1 MIKLTTILEN
11 IVSEDYPQSFD
22 MKFFKTLQSFASR
35 KKYCDEHLKKIAQG
49 SSRIVYYIDN
59 EKVLKLAKNKK
70 GLAQNEVEVDYSD
83 DYMLTGIVAPVY
95 DYHENFLWLEMA
107 LAKKVKK
114 SDFKRITGIDFDDFG
129 EVLTSAD
136 SANRNKG
143 SQFKVDQDLV
153 DKVMDDEFT
162 SGVYDYIAN
171 FDIPSGDMRRLNSYG
186 LIKVDGEEQLAIID
200 YGLTT
205 DVFKN
210 YYS

>member
-1 MIKLTTILEN
+1 MIKLTSILEN

-114 SDFKRITGIDFDDFG
+114 SDFKRITGIDFEDFS

-136 SANRNKG
+136 SAYRNKG

>member
-1 MIKLTTILEN
+1 MIKLTNILEN

-22 MKFFKTLQSFASR
+22 MKFFKTLKSFASR

-70 GLAQNEVEVDYSD
+70 GLAQNEIEIDYSN
-83 DYMLTGIVAPVY
+83 DYMLTDIVAPVY
-95 DYHENFLWLEMA
+95 DYHEDFLWLEMA

-114 SDFKRITGIDFDDFG
+114 SDFKRITGIDFEDFSDVLISVDSYHIRRGLRYKVDDF
-129 EVLTSAD
+129 
-136 SANRNKG
+136 
-143 SQFKVDQDLV
+143 LV
-153 DKVMDDEFT
+153 DRVMSGEFT
-162 SGVYDYIAN
+162 GGVYDYVAN
-171 FDIPSGDMRRLNSYG
+171 FDIPSGDMRKIDSYG
-186 LIKVDGEEQLAIID
+186 LIKVNGKEQLAIID

>member
-1 MIKLTTILEN
+1 MIKLTSILEN

-70 GLAQNEVEVDYSD
+70 GLAQNEIEIDYSD

-107 LAKKVKK
+107 GGQPITFRINVEMRERISSAI
-114 SDFKRITGIDFDDFG
+114 KRHHC
-129 EVLTSAD
+129 
-136 SANRNKG
+136 
-143 SQFKVDQDLV
+143 
-153 DKVMDDEFT
+153 
-162 SGVYDYIAN
+162 
-171 FDIPSGDMRRLNSYG
+171 P
-186 LIKVDGEEQLAIID
+186 
-200 YGLTT
+200 
-205 DVFKN
+205 
-210 YYS
+210 

>member
-1 MIKLTTILEN
+1 
-11 IVSEDYPQSFD
+11 
-22 MKFFKTLQSFASR
+22 
-35 KKYCDEHLKKIAQG
+35 
-49 SSRIVYYIDN
+49 
-59 EKVLKLAKNKK
+59 
-70 GLAQNEVEVDYSD
+70 
-83 DYMLTGIVAPVY
+83 MLTGIVAPVY

-136 SANRNKG
+136 SAYRNKG
-143 SQFKVDQDLV
+143 LQFKVDQDLV
-153 DKVMDDEFT
+153 EEVADNEFT

-171 FDIPSGDMRRLNSYG
+171 FDIPSGDMRRINSYG
-186 LIKVDGEEQLAIID
+186 LIKVNGEEQLAIID

>member
-1 MIKLTTILEN
+1 MIKLISMLEN

-35 KKYCDEHLKKIAQG
+35 KKYCDEHLKKISQG

-70 GLAQNEVEVDYSD
+70 GLAQNEVEIDYSD

-129 EVLTSAD
+129 EVLISAD
-136 SANRNKG
+136 SRYRNRG

>member
-1 MIKLTTILEN
+1 MIKLTN
-11 IVSEDYPQSFD
+11 IYESVVSEDYPQSFD

-49 SSRIVYYIDN
+49 SSRIVYFIDS

-70 GLAQNEVEVDYSD
+70 GLAQNEVEIDYSD
-83 DYMLTGIVAPVY
+83 DYMLTNIVAPVY

-114 SDFKRITGIDFDDFG
+114 SDFKRITGIDFDGFG
-129 EVLTSAD
+129 DVLVSAD
-136 SANRNKG
+136 SLYRDKNLR
-143 SQFKVDQDLV
+143 FKVDQDLV
-153 DKVMDDEFT
+153 EEVMNNEFT
-162 SGVYDYIAN
+162 SGVYDYVAN
-171 FDIPSGDMRRLNSYG
+171 FDVPASDMRRINSYG
-186 LIKVDGEEQLAIID
+186 LIKVNGKEQLAIID

>member
-1 MIKLTTILEN
+1 MIKLTSLLEN

-35 KKYCDEHLKKIAQG
+35 KKYCDEHLKKISQG

-70 GLAQNEVEVDYSD
+70 GLAQNEVEIDYSD

-129 EVLTSAD
+129 EVLISAD
-136 SANRNKG
+136 SRYRNRG
-143 SQFKVDQDLV
+143 PQFKVDQDLV

>member
-1 MIKLTTILEN
+1 
-11 IVSEDYPQSFD
+11 

-70 GLAQNEVEVDYSD
+70 GLAQNKIEIDYSD

-129 EVLTSAD
+129 EVLVSVD
-136 SANRNKG
+136 SFYRNKG
-143 SQFKVDQDLV
+143 LNYKINQDLTE
-153 DKVMDDEFT
+153 KVMNNDFT

-171 FDIPSGDMRRLNSYG
+171 FDIPSSDMRRINSYG
-186 LIKVDGEEQLAIID
+186 LIKVDGIEQLAIID

-205 DVFKN
+205 DVLTN

>member
-1 MIKLTTILEN
+1 MIKLTNILEN

-22 MKFFKTLQSFASR
+22 MKFFKTLKSFASR

-70 GLAQNEVEVDYSD
+70 GLAQNEIEIDYSN
-83 DYMLTGIVAPVY
+83 DYMLTDIVAPVY
-95 DYHENFLWLEMA
+95 DYHEDFLWLEMA

-114 SDFKRITGIDFDDFG
+114 SDFKRITGIDFEDFSDVLISVDSYHIRRGLRYKVDDF
-129 EVLTSAD
+129 
-136 SANRNKG
+136 
-143 SQFKVDQDLV
+143 LV
-153 DKVMDDEFT
+153 DRVMSGEFT
-162 SGVYDYIAN
+162 GGVYDYVAN
-171 FDIPSGDMRRLNSYG
+171 FDIPSGDMRRINSYG
-186 LIKVDGEEQLAIID
+186 LIKVNGKEQLAIID

>member
-1 MIKLTTILEN
+1 MIKLTNILEN

-22 MKFFKTLQSFASR
+22 MKFFKTLKSFASR

-70 GLAQNEVEVDYSD
+70 GLAQNEIEIDYSN
-83 DYMLTGIVAPVY
+83 DYMLTDIVAPVY
-95 DYHENFLWLEMA
+95 DYHEDFLWLEMA

-114 SDFKRITGIDFDDFG
+114 SDFKRITGIDFEDFSDVLISVDSYHLRRGLRYKVDDF
-129 EVLTSAD
+129 
-136 SANRNKG
+136 
-143 SQFKVDQDLV
+143 LV
-153 DKVMDDEFT
+153 DRVMSGEFT
-162 SGVYDYIAN
+162 GGVYDYVAN
-171 FDIPSGDMRRLNSYG
+171 FDIPSGDMRKIDSYG
-186 LIKVDGEEQLAIID
+186 LIKVNGKEQLAIID

-205 DVFKN
+205 DVFTN